1 MKLGKYDS
9 LMAKNRAARF
19 LTASIGEM
27 QQLMIS
33 ENINFVYSGENP
45 HPEGTI
51 EHNAFRLIT
60 SDYSSLEA
68 LKNE

>member
-1 MKLGKYDS
+1 MKLGNYDS
-9 LMAKNRAARF
+9 AMARNRAARF

-33 ENINFVYSGENP
+33 ENIDFVYSGENP

-51 EHNAFRLIT
+51 EHNAFKVIT
-60 SDYSSLEA
+60 SEYSSLEA

>member
-33 ENINFVYSGENP
+33 ENIDFVYSGENP

-51 EHNAFRLIT
+51 KHNAFRFIS

>member
-27 QQLMIS
+27 SQLMAS
-33 ENINFVYSGENP
+33 ENMAPVYSGENP
-45 HPEGTI
+45 HEEGTI
-51 EHNAFRLIT
+51 EYNAFMLI
-60 SDYSSLEA
+60 SNEYSALEA
-68 LKNE
+68 LKGG

>member
-19 LTASIGEM
+19 LLMSIGEM
-27 QQLMIS
+27 NRLMTEEDMGS
-33 ENINFVYSGENP
+33 AYFGENP
-45 HPEGTI
+45 HREGTI
-51 EHNAFRLIT
+51 EYNAFKMI
-60 SDYSSLEA
+60 SSEHSSLEA

>member
-1 MKLGKYDS
+1 MKLGNYDS
-9 LMAKNRAARF
+9 AMARNRAARF
-19 LTASIGEM
+19 LTTSIGEI

-33 ENINFVYSGENP
+33 ENIDFVYSGENP

-51 EHNAFRLIT
+51 EHNAFKVVT
-60 SDYSSLEA
+60 SEYSSLEA

>member
-19 LTASIGEM
+19 LTASIGEI

-33 ENINFVYSGENP
+33 ENIDFVYSGENP

-51 EHNAFRLIT
+51 EHNAFRLIS

>member
-33 ENINFVYSGENP
+33 ENIDFVYSGENP

>member
-33 ENINFVYSGENP
+33 ENIDFVYSGENP

-51 EHNAFRLIT
+51 EHNAFRLMS